1 MDLRC
6 KGTIDTELLQLIL
19 NYVCSHNAHIQQLRI
34 CVTAVDSRPILSC
47 VSKCRA
53 LTSLKLSIYPRYS
66 DSGRAL
72 TSLKHSI
79 YPRDSDNDDYKE
91 TLFPKSLNLP
101 LLTNL
106 DLENL
111 TFCGGESGC
120 AEPFSAFTKL
130 NSLVIRCCK
139 VKDAQ
144 ILNISSETLVNL
156 TVEGYLYNLLQ
167 IKLSTP
173 SLCIFSFTG
182 IPVQKIC
189 GSGLSSVKQVNID
202 AQDFGSSVDYGL
214 VLLSWLQ
221 DLVSVESLSVSSTTV
236 QILSLVPNLLK
247 VKIPSLCNLKTLEV
261 QWMPLNY
268 GSLYLYMEKAM
279 LKKAASKSRK
289 EAAMLSKT
297 FKACFQKPL
306 PMPREIIDFLRQN
319 SPSAKVNIT
328 ADLFKQVVI

>member
-1 MDLRC
+1 
-6 KGTIDTELLQLIL
+6 
-19 NYVCSHNAHIQQLRI
+19 LRI

-72 TSLKHSI
+72 TSLKRSI
-79 YPRDSDNDDYKE
+79 YPRDSYNDDYKE

-156 TVEGYLYNLLQ
+156 TVEGFLSNLSQ

-173 SLCIFSFTG
+173 SLCTFTFTG
-182 IPVQKIC
+182 ILVQKIC

-214 VLLSWLQ
+214 VLRLIMVWF
-221 DLVSVESLSVSSTTV
+221 
-236 QILSLVPNLLK
+236 
-247 VKIPSLCNLKTLEV
+247 
-261 QWMPLNY
+261 Y
-268 GSLYLYMEKAM
+268 
-279 LKKAASKSRK
+279 
-289 EAAMLSKT
+289 
-297 FKACFQKPL
+297 
-306 PMPREIIDFLRQN
+306 
-319 SPSAKVNIT
+319 
-328 ADLFKQVVI
+328 